1 MITSNAFLNVWVN
14 EFFVSILVIFNLCL
28 NNFVGI
34 SDGSTEAAMT
44 LLAMGDPTFQIKAST
59 EGMI

>member
-1 MITSNAFLNVWVN
+1 MWVN
-14 EFFVSILVIFNLCL
+14 EFLVSILVIFNLCL
-28 NNFVGI
+28 INFVGI

-44 LLAMGDPTFQIKAST
+44 LLAMGDPMFQLKANT